1 MVYIIDPQNA
11 GISGNMII
19 GALVDLGADGEKV
32 KCLMEDVAVDFGEV
46 EVSLNKVNKSGIDAT
61 FCNVKTID
69 EDNENNHH
77 VHFPDFME
85 KIDLLKYA
93 DIENL
98 TDEMVEM
105 AKKVF
110 KRIAISESRVH
121 GKSLEEVHFHEV
133 GAADA
138 VADVLGSICAYFDL
152 GMNNDKVVGLPIAVG
167 GGVVKTAHGRIPV
180 PAPASLDILKGLNE
194 DSFKDFS
201 KGEAKCIGGPVNSEL
216 ATPTGSAIYA
226 EICDEIS
233 EFIPPVKPKKI
244 AYGAGKKDFDHP
256 NILRIIETSDISEKD
271 TIDVIETNLDH
282 LTGEEIGYLF
292 DNLLDNGASDVSI
305 TPIIMKKNRQGSL
318 LKVISKRKNRN
329 QLVNVIFK
337 ETGSLGIRIA
347 PNLHRGIAKREFVK
361 KEFEINGEIF
371 EVTFKNGYVN
381 GEIISSRAEYEDLKK
396 IAQKTGL
403 PLIKVKE
410 MIR

>member
-1 MVYIIDPQNA
+1 MTIIIDPQSS
-11 GISGNMII
+11 GIAGNMII
-19 GALVDLGADGEKV
+19 GALVDLGANKDELKEIMEKSAEPFGKVKVSFNKISKHGIDSTFCHVEMIEHQPPVNYPEFIEKIESLDIDEKV
-32 KCLMEDVAVDFGEV
+32 KET
-46 EVSLNKVNKSGIDAT
+46 SI
-61 FCNVKTID
+61 NVF
-69 EDNENNHH
+69 E
-77 VHFPDFME
+77 
-85 KIDLLKYA
+85 
-93 DIENL
+93 
-98 TDEMVEM
+98 
-105 AKKVF
+105 
-110 KRIAISESRVH
+110 RIAKAESKVH
-121 GKSLEEVHFHEV
+121 GKTLQTVHFHEV
-133 GAADA
+133 GASDA
-138 VADVLGSICAYFDL
+138 VADVIGSIYAYYSL
-152 GMNNDKVVGLPIAVG
+152 NLNQQKIIGLPIAVG
-167 GGVVKTAHGRIPV
+167 GGRVKTAHGTIPV
-180 PAPASLDILKGLNE
+180 PAPAVLEILKDAN
-194 DSFKDFS
+194 
-201 KGEAKCIGGPVNSEL
+201 IVGGPVDSEL

-226 EICDEIS
+226 EICDEIR
-233 EFIPPVKPKKI
+233 EFIPQAKPKKI

-292 DNLLDNGASDVSI
+292 DKLLDNGASDVSI

-361 KEFEINGEIF
+361 KEFEINGETF

-381 GEIISSRAEYEDLKK
+381 GDIISSRAEYEDLKK

-410 MIR
+410 LIR

>member
-1 MVYIIDPQNA
+1 MTIIIDPQSS
-11 GISGNMII
+11 GIAGNMII
-19 GALVDLGADGEKV
+19 GALVDLGANKDELKEIMEKSAEAFGKVKVSFNKISKHGIDSTFCHVEMIEHQPPVNYPEFIEKIESLDIDEKV
-32 KCLMEDVAVDFGEV
+32 KET
-46 EVSLNKVNKSGIDAT
+46 SI
-61 FCNVKTID
+61 NVF
-69 EDNENNHH
+69 E
-77 VHFPDFME
+77 
-85 KIDLLKYA
+85 
-93 DIENL
+93 
-98 TDEMVEM
+98 
-105 AKKVF
+105 
-110 KRIAISESRVH
+110 RIAKAESKVH
-121 GKSLEEVHFHEV
+121 GKTLQTIHFHEV
-133 GAADA
+133 GASDA
-138 VADVLGSICAYFDL
+138 VADVIGSIYAYYSL
-152 GMNNDKVVGLPIAVG
+152 NLNQQKIIGLPIAVG
-167 GGVVKTAHGRIPV
+167 GGRVKTAHGTIPV
-180 PAPASLDILKGLNE
+180 PAPAVLEILKDAN
-194 DSFKDFS
+194 
-201 KGEAKCIGGPVNSEL
+201 IVGGPVDSEL

-233 EFIPPVKPKKI
+233 KFIPQVKPEKI

-292 DNLLDNGASDVSI
+292 DKLLDNGASDVSI

-361 KEFEINGEIF
+361 KEFDINGETF

>member
-1 MVYIIDPQNA
+1 MTIIIDPQSS
-11 GISGNMII
+11 GIAGNMII
-19 GALVDLGADGEKV
+19 GALVDLGANKDELKEIMEKSAEAFGKVKVSFNKISKHGIDSTFCHVEMIEHQPPVNYPEFIEKIESLDIDEKV
-32 KCLMEDVAVDFGEV
+32 KET
-46 EVSLNKVNKSGIDAT
+46 SI
-61 FCNVKTID
+61 NVF
-69 EDNENNHH
+69 E
-77 VHFPDFME
+77 
-85 KIDLLKYA
+85 
-93 DIENL
+93 
-98 TDEMVEM
+98 
-105 AKKVF
+105 
-110 KRIAISESRVH
+110 RIAEAESKVH
-121 GKSLEEVHFHEV
+121 GKTLQTVHFHEV
-133 GAADA
+133 GASDA
-138 VADVLGSICAYFDL
+138 VADVIGSIYAYYSL
-152 GMNNDKVVGLPIAVG
+152 NLNQQKIIGLPIAVG
-167 GGVVKTAHGRIPV
+167 GGRVKTAHGTIPV
-180 PAPASLDILKGLNE
+180 PAPAVLEILKDAN
-194 DSFKDFS
+194 
-201 KGEAKCIGGPVNSEL
+201 IVGGPVDSEL

-233 EFIPPVKPKKI
+233 EFIPHIKPKKI

-256 NILRIIETSDISEKD
+256 NILRIIETSDLSEKD

-292 DNLLDNGASDVSI
+292 DKLLDNGASDVSI

-361 KEFEINGEIF
+361 KEFEINGETF

>member
-1 MVYIIDPQNA
+1 MTIIIDPQSS
-11 GISGNMII
+11 GIAGNMII
-19 GALVDLGADGEKV
+19 GALVDLGANKDELKEIMEKSAEAFGKVKVSFNKISKHGIDSTFCHVEMIEHQPPVNYPEFIEKIESLDIDEKV
-32 KCLMEDVAVDFGEV
+32 KET
-46 EVSLNKVNKSGIDAT
+46 SI
-61 FCNVKTID
+61 NVF
-69 EDNENNHH
+69 E
-77 VHFPDFME
+77 
-85 KIDLLKYA
+85 
-93 DIENL
+93 
-98 TDEMVEM
+98 
-105 AKKVF
+105 
-110 KRIAISESRVH
+110 RIAKAESKVH
-121 GKSLEEVHFHEV
+121 GKTLQTVHFHEV
-133 GAADA
+133 GASDA
-138 VADVLGSICAYFDL
+138 VADVIGSIYAYYSL
-152 GMNNDKVVGLPIAVG
+152 NLNQQKIIGLPIAVG
-167 GGVVKTAHGRIPV
+167 GGRVKTAHGTIPV
-180 PAPASLDILKGLNE
+180 PAPAVLEILKDAN
-194 DSFKDFS
+194 
-201 KGEAKCIGGPVNSEL
+201 IVGGPVDSEL

-226 EICDEIS
+226 EICDEIN
-233 EFIPPVKPKKI
+233 EFIPHIKPKKI